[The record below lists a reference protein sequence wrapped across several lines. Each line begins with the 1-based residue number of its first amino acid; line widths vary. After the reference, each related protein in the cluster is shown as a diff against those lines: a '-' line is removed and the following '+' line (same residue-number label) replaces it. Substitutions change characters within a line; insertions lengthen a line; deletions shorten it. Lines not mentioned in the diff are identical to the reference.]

1 MVVQNPQ
8 ILVVDDDPSIRRVL
22 TRSLRLEGFS
32 PLEASDGECA
42 VTMALEHRP
51 AAVLLDLMLPGLSGL
66 NVLERL
72 RHEGFHAPV
81 LILSGNDEG
90 QTREAIAASSADGY
104 LVKPVALTVLFD
116 ALRDRL
122 RQTQPPASSRT

>member
-42 VTMALEHRP
+42 VTMALEH
-51 AAVLLDLMLPGLSGL
+51 DLMLPGLSGL